1 MIFRIL
7 QGANN
12 LEVAERFDHI
22 KSLFREYVFCYG
34 GGGVLMEMWDIEL
47 FRLFY
52 FWYVCPK
59 YQMPILKMKA
69 SFKELQILD
78 LGDNHLND
86 TFPMWLGTL
95 PELQVLS
102 LRSNKLRGS
111 IRTSRIENM
120 FPQLRT
126 VDLSYNVFLCN
137 LPTSLFQHLKAM
149 RSIDRAMKSLEYLGD
164 GYD

>member
-1 MIFRIL
+1 
-7 QGANN
+7 
-12 LEVAERFDHI
+12 
-22 KSLFREYVFCYG
+22 
-34 GGGVLMEMWDIEL
+34 
-47 FRLFY
+47 
-52 FWYVCPK
+52 
-59 YQMPILKMKA
+59 MKA

-86 TFPMWLGTL
+86 TFPMWLGT
-95 PELQVLS
+95 PPKLQVLS

-111 IRTSRIENM
+111 IITSRIENM

-126 VDLSYNVFLCN
+126 VDLSYNVFLWN

-149 RSIDRAMKSLEYLGD
+149 RSIDQAMKSLEYLGD